1 MHGCTPRFSVPLV
14 VLAVSLPALAQVPSF
29 DDPPKL
35 LAPKPPTPKE
45 RDRRAAL
52 HQYVLG
58 VLCEREQRLFEALKA
73 YEAAARL
80 DPEAPAVFKAQVPL
94 LAALDRGADALEAC
108 NKALALDP
116 EDYAAWHLASRL
128 HKALGQFPESQKALQ
143 RGLATDSI
151 KDHPEAAQQM
161 WLDLGGMHELADHH
175 EPAIH
180 ALSKAAEI
188 LDHPDLLL
196 EHGAFSRE
204 LIVSRAADT
213 YERIGNLCRKA
224 KKYPEAIAAYTKAQ
238 ERAPEAVA
246 ARLNFSLAQLCAEQG
261 RLEEA
266 LANLDAYLRR
276 QPIGVEPYEMKVQLL
291 NRMGRERDVLPW
303 LVETAEHDR
312 HNVGIKALLAKEYVR
327 AKQWKEAEQTLL
339 SLAEEA
345 PNEDVYRSLFQ
356 LHQVTRTTD
365 RSLAL
370 VNQTFTLAS
379 RKSSE
384 PPNVLAALQAKAI
397 LAVLR
402 GERGIAAELTRQA
415 VEREA
420 GSNKQQ
426 GLSLDTLQTLAVFAD
441 HYRYFD
447 EAEDLYRAALKVAP
461 PESETALYAGL
472 FRTLWRARKY
482 DVVLELCRA
491 GLAKE
496 GGANQLVFHMEHA
509 KALARLDRLDDALRS
524 VEVALKHAKE
534 EQRFPIEHLRVRILA
549 QAERFQEA
557 EAACN
562 HLLKRHVLPSDQ
574 QEVRYLL
581 SNVYN
586 AWKKLP
592 ECEAQLEWILRADPE
607 NATANND
614 LGYIWADQNK
624 NLEQAETM
632 IRRALEVDRAQR
644 ERAGL
649 VGEDNA
655 AYVDSLGWVLF
666 RRGKAEEALRELQ
679 RAAKL
684 PDGDDPVMWD
694 HLGDVYQHL
703 SRHEEARAAWR
714 RALELYEQ
722 NRRRKSDE
730 RYQELQRKV
739 NGDE

>member
-1 MHGCTPRFSVPLV
+1 MHGCTPRISVWLV
-14 VLAVSLPALAQVPSF
+14 LLGAALPAFAQLPSL
-29 DDPPKL
+29 DDR
-35 LAPKPPTPKE
+35 PTPYVAKQSPTQKD

-52 HQYVLG
+52 HHYVLG
-58 VLCEREQRLFEALKA
+58 VLCEREERFFDALKA
-73 YEAAARL
+73 YEEAGRL

-94 LAALDRGADALEAC
+94 LAALDRGVDALEAC
-108 NKALALDP
+108 KKALALDP

-128 HKALGQFPESQKALQ
+128 HKALGQFPDAQKALE
-143 RGLATDSI
+143 RGLATESI

-161 WLDLGGMHELADHH
+161 WLDLGGMHELADAH
-175 EPAIH
+175 EPAIR

-204 LIVSRAADT
+204 LIVTRAADT

-276 QPIGVEPYEMKVQLL
+276 QPIGIEPYEMKAQLL
-291 NRMGRERDVLPW
+291 AKMGRQRDVLPW
-303 LVETAEHDR
+303 LIETAQHDR

-327 AKQWKEAEQTLL
+327 AKRWQEAEQTLL
-339 SLAEEA
+339 TLAEEA

-356 LHQVTRTTD
+356 LHQVTRTMDGSLTMVD
-365 RSLAL
+365 RTITA
-370 VNQTFTLAS
+370 AA
-379 RKSSE
+379 RKSPE
-384 PPNVLAALQAKAI
+384 PANVRAALQAKAI

-402 GERGIAAELTRQA
+402 GERGVATELTRQA
-415 VEREA
+415 VQTKRVEP
-420 GSNKQQ
+420 
-426 GLSLDTLQTLAVFAD
+426 LSFDTLQMLAVFAD
-441 HYRYFD
+441 HYRHFT
-447 EAEDLYRAALKVAP
+447 EAEHLYRQALQVAP
-461 PESETALYAGL
+461 KDNETAVYAGL

-482 DVVLELCRA
+482 DMVLELCRA
-491 GLAKE
+491 GLAK
-496 GGANQLVFHMEHA
+496 GDGADQLVFHVEYA
-509 KALARLDRLDDALRS
+509 KALARLDKLDDALRS
-524 VEVALKHAKE
+524 VDVAMKHAKD

-549 QAERFQEA
+549 QADRFQDA
-557 EAACN
+557 ERTCN
-562 HLLKRHVLPSDQ
+562 ELLKQHVLPSDQ
-574 QEVRYLL
+574 QEIRYLL

-592 ECEAQLEWILRADPE
+592 ECESQLEWILRSDPD

-624 NLEQAETM
+624 NLEQAEAM
-632 IRRALEVDRAQR
+632 IRRAIEVDREQR
-644 ERAGL
+644 QRAGL
-649 VGEDNA
+649 TGEDNA

-666 RRGKAEEALRELQ
+666 RRGKLDEAVRELE
-679 RAAKL
+679 RAAKF

-694 HLGDVYQHL
+694 HLGDVYHHL
-703 SRHEEARAAWR
+703 MRLAEARAAWR
-714 RALELYEQ
+714 RALELYDQ
-722 NRRRKSDE
+722 NRRRKTDD
-730 RYQELQRKV
+730 RYQGLQRKL
-739 NGDE
+739 GT